1 MRRLIQRLRYWTG
14 QKHAERELAEEME
27 LHRAMRQEE
36 LERSGMPDKEAGQES
51 RRAMGNVTSAREDA
65 RAVWIWPWFEHL
77 MQDLR
82 YACRILTR
90 SPGFA
95 IAIVLTLALAIGANT
110 AIFSA
115 VHGVLI
121 RPLPY
126 PDADRLVRIYTVRTE
141 GGNRS
146 DSAIPDYLDWKRR
159 ASNFEA
165 MEGIRQRAL
174 VMDGDPDLRIPVI
187 GATPELLDLIGAR
200 ATLGRLIGGDDI
212 RADAPLVVVLSH
224 EFWTSRFGA
233 DPDIVGQSIRL
244 GEGRPVASGGLLTE
258 EIDFAIYT
266 VIGVAAPIGGPLGRI
281 EGPLG
286 GFDVPMPDTAQ
297 AMVPWVIETDSQ
309 RDSPRNSILPIVAR
323 LRPGVSVAEAQAELD
338 RIRADL
344 RVEQPEAA
352 SSIPVAVSLH
362 DASVASARPALIALF
377 GATGLI
383 LLIAVGNIANILLA
397 RGSVRQPELSM
408 RSALGASRLRLARF
422 LLTESVLLSLLGGI
436 GGVVLAYAGI
446 RALVSLEPTWIPG
459 IQEIALDGTV
469 LAAALGV
476 TIVSGLIFGLAPVLF
491 LHEVPMW
498 KGGAGGGEPAG
509 GRGWFR
515 SGLIV
520 SQIALSFVLL
530 AGSGLMIRSFLA
542 LQGVPIGF
550 DPEQIVTFSLGGGLE
565 SFLLGPSG
573 PARVARI
580 QQFREALDDVR
591 AIPGVR
597 GATLTSQAPLT
608 GSAGGSRIEILSGLR
623 NGETD
628 SPAQMVGVME
638 NFFEFF
644 RSTPIA
650 GRLFEPADTVR
661 ADSVVVVD
669 ANLAAIIWPDEAAV
683 GQRVRF
689 YGSES
694 EVIGVVEP
702 IRYGDLV
709 QDMHPK
715 LYHLLDRPGG
725 GMFGS
730 AVLVRHDGE
739 SEPILAQIETRLN
752 EGDDDSISPRN
763 LQPLRALYDG
773 YLREPRFYVLLFG
786 GLGFL
791 GLAVAAVGVYGVIA
805 YSVEQ
810 RTHEIG
816 VRMALGAGRLQ
827 IAGLFCLRTLF
838 LMGLGI
844 GGGLLG
850 AAWLT
855 RYLESLLF
863 EIEPADPVAWVSVAT
878 LLAATAVTATLIP
891 MRRALSV
898 DPAATLRPE

>member
-1 MRRLIQRLRYWTG
+1 MRRLIQRLRYWAG
-14 QKHAERELAEEME
+14 RQRAERELAEEME

-36 LERSGMPDKEAGQES
+36 LERSGMPDKEAAQAS
-51 RRAMGNVTSAREDA
+51 RRAMGNVTAAREDA
-65 RAVWIWPWFEHL
+65 RAIWIWPWFEHPI
-77 MQDLR
+77 QDLR

-95 IAIVLTLALAIGANT
+95 ITVVLTLALAIGANT
-110 AIFSA
+110 AIFSV

-126 PDADRLVRIYTVRTE
+126 PDADRLVRIYTVRAE
-141 GGNRS
+141 GEIRG
-146 DSAIPDYLDWKRR
+146 DSTMPDYLDWKRR
-159 ASNFEA
+159 ATSFET
-165 MEGIRQRAL
+165 MEGIRRRGL
-174 VMDGDPDLRIPVI
+174 LIDGDPDPRMRVVS
-187 GATPELLDLIGAR
+187 GTPEFLDLIGAR
-200 ATLGRLIGGDDI
+200 AALGRLIGDDDI
-212 RADAPLVVVLSH
+212 RADAPQVVVLSH
-224 EFWTSRFGA
+224 EFWTSRFGG

-244 GEGRPVASGGLLTE
+244 GEARSVFSEGIFTD
-258 EIDFAIYT
+258 EIDFAVYT
-266 VIGVAAPIGGPLGRI
+266 VIGVAAPIGGPLH
-281 EGPLG
+281 
-286 GFDVPMPDTAQ
+286 DTFQ
-297 AMVPWVIETDSQ
+297 AMVPWVVEIDPLREN
-309 RDSPRNSILPIVAR
+309 RRNWVLPIVAR
-323 LRPGVSVAEAQAELD
+323 LRPGVPVAEAQAELD

-344 RVEQPEAA
+344 REEQPEAV

-362 DASVASARPALIALF
+362 DATVAAARPALIALF

-383 LLIAVGNIANILLA
+383 LLIAVSNIANILLA

-436 GGVVLAYAGI
+436 GGVVLGYAGI
-446 RALVSLEPTWIPG
+446 RALVSLEPAWIPG

-476 TIVSGLIFGLAPVLF
+476 AIASGLLFGLAPVLF

-498 KGGAGGGEPAG
+498 RGGAAGGEPSG

-542 LQGVPIGF
+542 LRGVPIGI
-550 DPEQIVTFSLGGGLE
+550 DSDRIVTFTLGRGGFFM
-565 SFLLGPSG
+565 SPTG
-573 PARVARI
+573 PARVARV
-580 QQFREALDDVR
+580 QQYREALDRVR

-597 GATLTSQAPLT
+597 GATLTSQPPLT
-608 GSAGGSRIEILSGLR
+608 GSGGSTSIDIVSGLR
-623 NGETD
+623 SGETH
-628 SPAQMVGVME
+628 SPVSLVGVME

-644 RSTPIA
+644 QSTPIA
-650 GRLFEPADTVR
+650 GRLFEPADAAR
-661 ADSVVVVD
+661 AGSVVVVD
-669 ANLAAIIWPDEAAV
+669 ANMAAIIWPDEAAV

-689 YGSES
+689 FDGES

-702 IRYGDLV
+702 IRYGNLV
-709 QDMHPK
+709 QEIRPK
-715 LYHLLDRPGG
+715 LFHLLDRSGG
-725 GMFGS
+725 GIFGDT
-730 AVLVRHDGE
+730 VLVRHDGE
-739 SEPILAQIETRLN
+739 SEPIVAQIETRLN
-752 EGDDDSISPRN
+752 EGADDSFSPRN
-763 LQPLRALYDG
+763 LQLLRALYDG
-773 YLREPRFYVLLFG
+773 YLSEPRFYVLLFG

-827 IAGLFCLRTLF
+827 IAGLFCLRTMF

-844 GGGLLG
+844 GGGVLG

-863 EIEPADPVAWVSVAT
+863 EIEPADPVAWVSMAT
-878 LLAATAVTATLIP
+878 LLAATAVAATLVP
-891 MRRALSV
+891 MRQALSV

>member
-14 QKHAERELAEEME
+14 RRQAERELAEEME
-27 LHRAMRQEE
+27 FHRAMRQEE
-36 LERSGMPDKEAGQES
+36 LERSGMPDKEAAQAS
-51 RRAMGNVTSAREDA
+51 RRAMGNVTAAREDA
-65 RAVWIWPWFEHL
+65 RAIWIWPWFEHL

-95 IAIVLTLALAIGANT
+95 IAVVLTLALAIGANT

-126 PDADRLVRIYTVRTE
+126 PDADRLVRIYTVRGE
-141 GGNRS
+141 GEFRDES
-146 DSAIPDYLDWKRR
+146 TIPDYLDWKRR
-159 ASNFEA
+159 ATSFDA
-165 MEGIRQRAL
+165 MEGFRRDWP
-174 VMDGDPDLRIPVI
+174 VVDGDPDLHIPVVS
-187 GATPELLDLIGAR
+187 ATPELLDLIGAR
-200 ATLGRLIGGDDI
+200 AALGRLIGDDDI
-212 RADAPLVVVLSH
+212 RADAPQVVVLSH

-244 GEGRPVASGGLLTE
+244 GEARPVFSGGIISE
-258 EIDFAIYT
+258 EIDFAVYT
-266 VIGVAAPIGGPLGRI
+266 VIGVAAPIGGPLPRI
-281 EGPLG
+281 GGPLPG
-286 GFDVPMPDTAQ
+286 TVQ
-297 AMVPWVIETDSQ
+297 AMVPWVIETDPL
-309 RDSPRNSILPIVAR
+309 RENRNNWILPIVAR

-344 RVEQPEAA
+344 LEEQPEAG

-362 DASVASARPALIALF
+362 DATVAAARPGLIALF

-383 LLIAVGNIANILLA
+383 LLIAVSNIANILLA

-436 GGVVLAYAGI
+436 GGVVLGYAGV
-446 RALVSLEPTWIPG
+446 RALVSLEPAWIPRL
-459 IQEIALDGTV
+459 QEIALDGTV
-469 LAAALGV
+469 LAAALG
-476 TIVSGLIFGLAPVLF
+476 IAIASGLLFGLVPVLF
-491 LHEVPMW
+491 LREVPMW
-498 KGGAGGGEPAG
+498 RGGAAGGEPTG

-542 LQGVPIGF
+542 LRGVPIGI
-550 DPEQIVTFSLGGGLE
+550 DSDQIVTFTLGGGGF
-565 SFLLGPSG
+565 SIGPSG
-573 PARVARI
+573 PARVARV
-580 QQFREALDDVR
+580 QQYREALDHVR

-597 GATLTSQAPLT
+597 DATLTSQPPLT
-608 GSAGGSRIEILSGLR
+608 GSSGSISIDIVSGVR
-623 NGETD
+623 NGETLSRID
-628 SPAQMVGVME
+628 LVGVTE

-644 RSTPIA
+644 GNTPIA
-650 GRLFEPADTVR
+650 GRLFEPADAAR
-661 ADSVVVVD
+661 ADSVVVD
-669 ANLAAIIWPDEAAV
+669 AKMAAIIWPDEPAV

-689 YGSES
+689 YNNES

-709 QDMHPK
+709 QEKRGK
-715 LYHLLDRPGG
+715 LFHLIDHPGG

-730 AVLVRHDGE
+730 AALVRHDGE

-752 EGDDDSISPRN
+752 EVADDSLSPAD

-827 IAGLFCLRTLF
+827 IAGLFCLRTMF

-878 LLAATAVTATLIP
+878 LLAATAVAATLVP
-891 MRRALSV
+891 MRQALSV

>member
-14 QKHAERELAEEME
+14 QKRAERELAEEME
-27 LHRAMRQEE
+27 LHRTMRQEE
-36 LERSGMPDKEAGQES
+36 LERSGMPDKEAAQAS
-51 RRAMGNVTSAREDA
+51 QRAMGNVVAAREDA

-82 YACRILTR
+82 YACRVLTR

-95 IAIVLTLALAIGANT
+95 IAVVLTLALAIGANT

-126 PDADRLVRIYTVRTE
+126 PDADRLVRIYTARGDGEIRDQST
-141 GGNRS
+141 
-146 DSAIPDYLDWKRR
+146 IPDYLDWKRR
-159 ASNFEA
+159 ATSFEA
-165 MEGIRQRAL
+165 MVGIRQRAL
-174 VMDGDPDLRIPVI
+174 VMDGDPDLRIPVVS
-187 GATPELLDLIGAR
+187 GTPELLDLIGAR
-200 ATLGRLIGGDDI
+200 AALGRLIGEDDI
-212 RADAPLVVVLSH
+212 RADAPQVVVLSH
-224 EFWTSRFGA
+224 EFWTNRFGG
-233 DPDIVGQSIRL
+233 DPGVIGQSIRL
-244 GEGRPVASGGLLTE
+244 GEARPVFSGGIISE
-258 EIDFAIYT
+258 EIDFAVYT
-266 VIGVAAPIGGPLGRI
+266 AIGVAAPIGGPLPHIDGRLP
-281 EGPLG
+281 GT
-286 GFDVPMPDTAQ
+286 VK
-297 AMVPWVIETDSQ
+297 AMVPWVIETDPL
-309 RDSPRNSILPIVAR
+309 RENRRNWFLPIVAR
-323 LRPGVSVAEAQAELD
+323 LQPGVSVADAQSELD

-344 RVEQPEAA
+344 REEQPEAGL
-352 SSIPVAVSLH
+352 SIPLAVSLR
-362 DASVASARPALIALF
+362 DATVAAAGPGLIALF

-383 LLIAVGNIANILLA
+383 LLIAVSNIANILLA

-436 GGVVLAYAGI
+436 GGVVLGYAGI
-446 RALVSLEPTWIPG
+446 RALVSLEPAWIPG
-459 IQEIALDGTV
+459 IEEIALDGPV

-476 TIVSGLIFGLAPVLF
+476 AIASGLLFGLAPVLF
-491 LHEVPMW
+491 LREVRMW
-498 KGGAGGGEPAG
+498 KGGAAGGEPSG

-542 LQGVPIGF
+542 LRDVPIGF
-550 DPEQIVTFSLGGGLE
+550 DSDQIVTFTLGGGGF
-565 SFLLGPSG
+565 SIGPSG

-580 QQFREALDDVR
+580 QQFQEALERVR

-597 GATLTSQAPLT
+597 GATLTSQPPLT
-608 GSAGGSRIEILSGLR
+608 GSNGSTSIDIVSGLHS
-623 NGETD
+623 GETH
-628 SPAQMVGVME
+628 SSAQMVGVTE

-650 GRLFEPADTVR
+650 GRLFGPADAAR

-669 ANLAAIIWPDEAAV
+669 TDMAAIIWPDEAAV

-702 IRYGDLV
+702 IRYGNLV
-709 QDMHPK
+709 EEIRPK
-715 LYHLLDRPGG
+715 LFHLLDRPGG
-725 GMFGS
+725 GMFGDT
-730 AVLVRHDGE
+730 VLVRHDGE

-752 EGDDDSISPRN
+752 EGADDSLSPGN
-763 LQPLRALYDG
+763 LQPLGALYDE
-773 YLREPRFYVLLFG
+773 YLSEPRFYVLLFG

-816 VRMALGAGRLQ
+816 VRMALGAGRVQ
-827 IAGLFCLRTLF
+827 IAGLFCLRTLV

-878 LLAATAVTATLIP
+878 LLAATAVAATLVP
-891 MRRALSV
+891 MHRALSV

>member
-14 QKHAERELAEEME
+14 RRRAERELAEEME
-27 LHRAMRQEE
+27 LHRTMRQEE
-36 LERSGMPDKEAGQES
+36 LERSGMPDKEAAQAS
-51 RRAMGNVTSAREDA
+51 RRAMGNVTAAREDA

-95 IAIVLTLALAIGANT
+95 IAVVLTLALAIGANT

-126 PDADRLVRIYTVRTE
+126 PDADRLVRIYTVWGDGQNR
-141 GGNRS
+141 GG
-146 DSAIPDYLDWKRR
+146 SAIPDYLDWKRR
-159 ASNFEA
+159 ATSFEA
-165 MEGIRQRAL
+165 MEGFRRDWL
-174 VMDGDPDLRIPVI
+174 DMDGDPDLRIWVDN
-187 GATPELLDLIGAR
+187 GTPELLDLIGAR
-200 ATLGRLIGGDDI
+200 AALGRLIGDDDI
-212 RADAPLVVVLSH
+212 RADAPRVVVLSH

-244 GEGRPVASGGLLTE
+244 GEPRSVFSGGIVSE
-258 EIDFAIYT
+258 EIDFAVYT
-266 VIGVAAPIGGPLGRI
+266 VIGVAAPIGGPLPRI
-281 EGPLG
+281 GGPFPG
-286 GFDVPMPDTAQ
+286 KVH
-297 AMVPWVIETDSQ
+297 AMVPWVIETD
-309 RDSPRNSILPIVAR
+309 PRRENRTNWFLPIVAR

-344 RVEQPEAA
+344 REEQPDAG
-352 SSIPVAVSLH
+352 SSIPVVVSLH
-362 DASVASARPALIALF
+362 DATVAAARPGLIALF

-383 LLIAVGNIANILLA
+383 LLIAVCNIANILLA
-397 RGSVRQPELSM
+397 RGNVRQPELSM
-408 RSALGASRLRLARF
+408 RSALGASRLRLTRF

-436 GGVVLAYAGI
+436 GGVVLGYAGI
-446 RALVSLEPTWIPG
+446 RALVSLEPAWIPRL
-459 IQEIALDGTV
+459 QEIALDGTV

-476 TIVSGLIFGLAPVLF
+476 AIASGLLFGLAPVLF
-491 LHEVPMW
+491 LREVPMW
-498 KGGAGGGEPAG
+498 KGGASGGETTG
-509 GRGWFR
+509 SRGWFR
-515 SGLIV
+515 NGLIV

-542 LQGVPIGF
+542 LRGVPIGI
-550 DPEQIVTFSLGGGLE
+550 DSDQIVTFTLGRGGFFM
-565 SFLLGPSG
+565 SPSG

-580 QQFREALDDVR
+580 QQYRNTLDRVR

-597 GATLTSQAPLT
+597 GATVTSQPPLT
-608 GSAGGSRIEILSGLR
+608 GSGGSTSIDIVSGLR
-623 NGETD
+623 SGETH
-628 SPAQMVGVME
+628 SPVGLVGVME

-644 RSTPIA
+644 QSTPIA
-650 GRLFEPADTVR
+650 GRLFEPAD
-661 ADSVVVVD
+661 AAQAGSVVVVD
-669 ANLAAIIWPDEAAV
+669 ANMAAIIWPNEPAV

-689 YGSES
+689 FDGES

-709 QDMHPK
+709 EEIRPK
-715 LYHLLDRPGG
+715 LFHLLDRSGG
-725 GMFGS
+725 GMFGDT
-730 AVLVRHDGE
+730 VLVRHDGE
-739 SEPILAQIETRLN
+739 SEPILTQIEARLN
-752 EGDDDSISPRN
+752 EGDDVSISPRN
-763 LQPLRALYDG
+763 VRSLGALYDG
-773 YLREPRFYVLLFG
+773 YLSEPRFYVLLFG

-791 GLAVAAVGVYGVIA
+791 GLVVAAVGVYGVIA

-827 IAGLFCLRTLF
+827 IAGLFCLRTMF
-838 LMGLGI
+838 LMALGI

-850 AAWLT
+850 ATWLT

-863 EIEPADPVAWVSVAT
+863 EIERADPVAWASMAT
-878 LLAATAVTATLIP
+878 LLAATAVAATLVP

>member
-1 MRRLIQRLRYWTG
+1 
-14 QKHAERELAEEME
+14 
-27 LHRAMRQEE
+27 MRQEE
-36 LERSGMPDKEAGQES
+36 LERSGMPDKEAEQAS
-51 RRAMGNVTSAREDA
+51 RRAMGNVAVAREDA
-65 RAVWIWPWFEHL
+65 RAKWIWPWFEHP

-90 SPGFA
+90 NPGFA
-95 IAIVLTLALAIGANT
+95 IAVVLTLALAIGANT

-126 PDADRLVRIYTVRTE
+126 PDADRLVRIYTVRGE

-146 DSAIPDYLDWKRR
+146 ASAIPDYLDWKRR
-159 ASNFEA
+159 ATSFEA

-174 VMDGDPDLRIPVI
+174 VMDGEPDLRIPVVSS
-187 GATPELLDLIGAR
+187 TPGFLDLIGAR
-200 ATLGRLIGGDDI
+200 AALGRLIGDDDI
-212 RADAPLVVVLSH
+212 RADAPQVVVLSH
-224 EFWTSRFGA
+224 EFWTSRFGG
-233 DPDIVGQSIRL
+233 DSDIVGRSIRL
-244 GEGRPVASGGLLTE
+244 GEARPVFSRGLLTE
-258 EIDFAIYT
+258 EIDFAVYT
-266 VIGVAAPIGGPLGRI
+266 VIGVAAPIGGPLPGK
-281 EGPLG
+281 
-286 GFDVPMPDTAQ
+286 VQ
-297 AMVPWVIETDSQ
+297 AMIPWVVESDSL
-309 RDSPRNSILPIVAR
+309 RENRRNWVLPIVAR

-344 RVEQPEAA
+344 REEQPEAG

-362 DASVASARPALIALF
+362 DATVASARPALIALI

-383 LLIAVGNIANILLA
+383 LLIAVSNIANVLLA
-397 RGSVRQPELSM
+397 RGTVRQPELSM

-436 GGVVLAYAGI
+436 GGVALGYTGI
-446 RALVSLEPTWIPG
+446 RALVSLEPAWIPG
-459 IQEIALDGTV
+459 IQEITLDGPV
-469 LAAALGV
+469 LAATLGIA
-476 TIVSGLIFGLAPVLF
+476 IVSGLLFGLAPVLF
-491 LHEVPMW
+491 LREVPMW
-498 KGGAGGGEPAG
+498 RGGAAGGEPAG

-542 LQGVPIGF
+542 LRGVPIGF
-550 DPEQIVTFSLGGGLE
+550 DPAQIVTFSLGGGIQQ
-565 SFLLGPSG
+565 FLIGPSG
-573 PARVARI
+573 PARVARV
-580 QQFREALDDVR
+580 QQYREALDRVR

-608 GSAGGSRIEILSGLR
+608 RSAGSASIEILSGFR
-623 NGETD
+623 SGETH
-628 SPAQMVGVME
+628 SSAQMVGVTE

-650 GRLFEPADTVR
+650 GRLFEPADAAR
-661 ADSVVVVD
+661 AESVVVVD
-669 ANLAAIIWPDEAAV
+669 ANMAAIIWPDEPAV

-702 IRYGDLV
+702 IRYGNLV
-709 QDMHPK
+709 QEMRPK
-715 LYHLLDRPGG
+715 LFHLLDRPGG

-730 AVLVRHDGE
+730 TVLVRHDGE

-752 EGDDDSISPRN
+752 EGDDDSLIPRE

-827 IAGLFCLRTLF
+827 IAGLFCLRTMV

-844 GGGLLG
+844 DGGLLG
-850 AAWLT
+850 AVWLT

-878 LLAATAVTATLIP
+878 LLAATAVAATLVP

>member
-1 MRRLIQRLRYWTG
+1 MRRLIQRLRYWAG
-14 QKHAERELAEEME
+14 RQHAERELAEEME

-36 LERSGMPDKEAGQES
+36 LERSGMPDKEAEQAS
-51 RRAMGNVTSAREDA
+51 RRAMGNVAVAREDA
-65 RAVWIWPWFEHL
+65 RAIWIWPWFEHL
-77 MQDLR
+77 IQDLR
-82 YACRILTR
+82 YACRVLTR
-90 SPGFA
+90 SPGVA
-95 IAIVLTLALAIGANT
+95 IAVVLTLALAIGANT

-126 PDADRLVRIYTVRTE
+126 PDADRLVRIYTVQTE

-146 DSAIPDYLDWKRR
+146 ASAIPDYLEWKQR
-159 ASNFEA
+159 ATSFEV
-165 MEGIRQRAL
+165 MEGIRQREL
-174 VMDGDPDLRIPVI
+174 IMDGDPVLRIPVI
-187 GATPELLDLIGAR
+187 SGTPELLALIGAR
-200 ATLGRLIGGDDI
+200 AALGRMIGDDDI
-212 RADAPLVVVLSH
+212 RADAPQVVVLSH

-233 DPDIVGQSIRL
+233 DPDVVGRSIRL
-244 GEGRPVASGGLLTE
+244 GTARLVSSGGLLTE
-258 EIDFAIYT
+258 EIDFAVYT
-266 VIGVAAPIGGPLGRI
+266 VIGVAAPIGGPLQRI
-281 EGPLG
+281 DRPLPG
-286 GFDVPMPDTAQ
+286 TVQ
-297 AMVPWVIETDSQ
+297 AIVPWVIETEPR
-309 RDSPRNSILPIVAR
+309 RDTRRIAILPIVAR

-344 RVEQPEAA
+344 REERPEAR
-352 SSIPVAVSLH
+352 SPIPVAVSLH
-362 DASVASARPALIALF
+362 DATVAAARPALIALL

-436 GGVVLAYAGI
+436 GGVVLGYAGI
-446 RALVSLEPTWIPG
+446 RALVSLEPAWIPG
-459 IQEIALDGTV
+459 IEEIALDGTV
-469 LAAALGV
+469 LTAALG
-476 TIVSGLIFGLAPVLF
+476 IAIASGLLFGLAPILF

-498 KGGAGGGEPAG
+498 RGGAAGGKPSG

-520 SQIALSFVLL
+520 SQIALSFMLL

-542 LQGVPIGF
+542 LRGVPIGF
-550 DPEQIVTFSLGGGLE
+550 DPSQIVTFSLGGGIE
-565 SFLLGPSG
+565 SFLFGRSG
-573 PARVARI
+573 PARVARV
-580 QQFREALDDVR
+580 QQFREALEQVR

-608 GSAGGSRIEILSGLR
+608 RSAAGSSIEIISGLR
-623 NGETD
+623 NGETHSVD
-628 SPAQMVGVME
+628 MVGVTE
-638 NFFEFF
+638 NFFEVF

-650 GRLFEPADTVR
+650 GRLFEPADAAR

-669 ANLAAIIWPDEAAV
+669 ADLAAIIWPDEAAV
-683 GQRVRF
+683 GQRVRL

-702 IRYGDLV
+702 IRYGNLV
-709 QDMHPK
+709 QDMRPK
-715 LYHLLDRPGG
+715 VFHLLDRPSG

-752 EGDDDSISPRN
+752 EGADDSLSPRN

-773 YLREPRFYVLLFG
+773 YLREPRFYVMLFG

-816 VRMALGAGRLQ
+816 IRMALGAGRLQ
-827 IAGLFCLRTLF
+827 IAGLFCLRTMV
-838 LMGLGI
+838 LMGLGM

-855 RYLESLLF
+855 SYLESLLF

-878 LLAATAVTATLIP
+878 LLAATAVAATLVP

>member
-1 MRRLIQRLRYWTG
+1 MRRLIQRLRYWAG
-14 QKHAERELAEEME
+14 HKRAERELAEEME

-36 LERSGMPDKEAGQES
+36 LERSGMPEKEAAQAS
-51 RRAMGNVTSAREDA
+51 RRAMGNVVAAHEDA
-65 RAVWIWPWFEHL
+65 RAIWIWPWFEHP

-82 YACRILTR
+82 YACRVLTR
-90 SPGFA
+90 NPGFA
-95 IAIVLTLALAIGANT
+95 IAVVLTLALAIGANT

-126 PDADRLVRIYTVRTE
+126 PDADRLVRIYTVQTE

-146 DSAIPDYLDWKRR
+146 ASAIPDYLDWKQL
-159 ASNFEA
+159 ATSFEA
-165 MEGIRQRAL
+165 MEGIRQREL
-174 VMDGDPDLRIPVI
+174 IMDGDPVLRIPVI
-187 GATPELLDLIGAR
+187 SGTPELLALIGAR
-200 ATLGRLIGGDDI
+200 AALGRMIGDDDI
-212 RADAPLVVVLSH
+212 RADAPQVVVLSH

-233 DPDIVGQSIRL
+233 DPDVVGRSIRL
-244 GEGRPVASGGLLTE
+244 GAARLVSSGGLLTE
-258 EIDFAIYT
+258 EIDFAVYT
-266 VIGVAAPIGGPLGRI
+266 VIGVAAPIGGPLQRI
-281 EGPLG
+281 NRPLPG
-286 GFDVPMPDTAQ
+286 TVQ
-297 AMVPWVIETDSQ
+297 AIVPWVIETEPR
-309 RDSPRNSILPIVAR
+309 RDIRRIAILPIVAR

-344 RVEQPEAA
+344 REERPEAR
-352 SSIPVAVSLH
+352 SPIPVAVSLH
-362 DASVASARPALIALF
+362 DATVAAARPALIALL

-436 GGVVLAYAGI
+436 GGVVLGYAGI
-446 RALVSLEPTWIPG
+446 RALVSLEPVWIPG
-459 IQEIALDGTV
+459 IEEIALDGTV
-469 LAAALGV
+469 LTAALG
-476 TIVSGLIFGLAPVLF
+476 IAIASGLLFGLAPVLF
-491 LHEVPMW
+491 LREVPMW
-498 KGGAGGGEPAG
+498 KGGAGGGEPAS

-515 SGLIV
+515 NGLIV

-542 LQGVPIGF
+542 LRGVPIGF
-550 DPEQIVTFSLGGGLE
+550 DPEQIVTFSLGRANILM
-565 SFLLGPSG
+565 GPSG
-573 PARVARI
+573 PARVARV
-580 QQFREALDDVR
+580 QQFREALEQVR

-608 GSAGGSRIEILSGLR
+608 RSAVGSSIEIISGLR
-623 NGETD
+623 RGETH
-628 SPAQMVGVME
+628 SFVEMVGVTE
-638 NFFEFF
+638 DFFEFF

-650 GRLFEPADTVR
+650 GRLFESADASR
-661 ADSVVVVD
+661 AGSVVVVD
-669 ANLAAIIWPDEAAV
+669 ADMAAIIWPDEAAV

-689 YGSES
+689 YDNES

-709 QDMHPK
+709 QEKRGK
-715 LYHLLDRPGG
+715 LFHLIDHPGG

-730 AVLVRHDGE
+730 AALVRHDGE

-752 EGDDDSISPRN
+752 EVADDSLSPAD

-827 IAGLFCLRTLF
+827 IAGLFCLRTMF
-838 LMGLGI
+838 LMGLGM

-850 AAWLT
+850 AAWLS

-878 LLAATAVTATLIP
+878 LLAATAVAATLVPI
-891 MRRALSV
+891 RRALSV
-898 DPAATLRPE
+898 DPAATLRHE